1 MKYFLATLFIF
12 SFFVASFSPV
22 FAQTSVKFGIMS
34 DSTSD
39 EYRANDNRAGG
50 TQWAATTLSWGEL
63 LVNKRNFSLGSWGTR
78 SEPRRTGYEYNW
90 ARSGAMTNT
99 LISSGQ
105 HTGMAAQVQAGL
117 VDVVYIQIGNNDFAY
132 YDSNFDGH
140 KIYNGTLAGAA
151 LTAKINQMTNDI
163 RTAVTTVKA
172 AGPDHIILGNIPDP
186 GDSPYNRGR
195 YPDATK
201 RAKVTAAI
209 TQVNNNITQIAQ
221 QNNAI
226 HFDLATQG
234 LKYLSRI
241 DSTGNM
247 TVGGVKISFLN
258 NSNDPRSAILAD
270 NTHAGTVLEGLLA
283 NDVLAVLNTRLS
295 TPITPFTELEIL
307 QNAGLAATTATP
319 TPLPTATQ
327 TPTPR
332 PTSTSTPRPSGTAQ
346 PESEVCRADVDQ
358 DGVVDITD
366 YSLLVGE
373 FLKSPPSIPRTDVD
387 KDGLVDIT
395 DYSLLVGQFFGT
407 CQR

>member
-1 MKYFLATLFIF
+1 MKFVLSITTLIF
-12 SFFVASFSPV
+12 SFLFFFTSI
-22 FAQTSVKFGIMS
+22 AQAQVKFGIMS

-39 EYRANDNRAGG
+39 EYRADDNRGG
-50 TQWAATTLSWGEL
+50 TFAATTLSWGEL
-63 LVNKRNFSLGSWGTR
+63 LQKYRNFNIGSWGTR

-90 ARSGAMTNT
+90 ARSGAKTGT

-105 HTGMAAQVQAGL
+105 HTGLAAQVQAGL

-140 KIYNGTLAGAA
+140 KIYNGTLAGTA
-151 LTAKINQMTNDI
+151 LTNKINTMTSEI

-172 AGPDHIILGNIPDP
+172 AGPDVIILGNIPDP

-241 DSTGNM
+241 DASGNM
-247 TVGGVKISFLN
+247 TVGGVKISFVN

-283 NDVLAVLNTRLS
+283 NDVLTVLNTRLS
-295 TPITPFTELEIL
+295 PPITLFTEQEIL
-307 QNAGLAATTATP
+307 QYAGLAATITPTATP
-319 TPLPTATQ
+319 RVTPTPTPPA
-327 TPTPR
+327 TPR
-332 PTSTSTPRPSGTAQ
+332 PTVTPTPTLCSNADINQDRVVDLSDYSILVANYLKSPMTNQ
-346 PESEVCRADVDQ
+346 RADINR
-358 DGVVDITD
+358 DGVTDLTD
-366 YSLLVGE
+366 YSLLA
-373 FLKSPPSIPRTDVD
+373 S
-387 KDGLVDIT
+387 
-395 DYSLLVGQFFGT
+395 QFFRT
-407 CQR
+407 CP